1 MKKIRIGNDFSFAWA
16 IERNGVAEDFSTVLN
31 MALTMKSTYGVEKTI
46 TDYTVVGNII
56 TVEVTPELT
65 EGIGRYRF
73 TLSYEL
79 PDVTLSDSER
89 LCTIDTDA
97 FIIVPRTAEADDSEN
112 LLVTS
117 DMAIGFRGKD
127 AYEVWLET
135 NTGTREDY
143 IASIKGDPGNYGVV
157 EFVVNENMELEQHTL
172 VGEPLDFSIVDGDL
186 VLNEAG
192 ETVNFGTVAIKD
204 TYSYDEQRIGTW
216 VNGKP
221 IYRKVILLDDTMIV
235 ENSIIINH
243 NLGIDEFIRM
253 DITSNNKNNQIVPVS
268 ALQLGGNAGLGIG
281 LFDVSDSAIYL
292 NELSYPWTE
301 ITYHLILEYTK
312 LP

>member
-1 MKKIRIGNDFSFAWA
+1 MKRIRIGNDFSFAWA

-56 TVEVTPELT
+56 TEEVTPELT

-135 NTGTREDY
+135 HEEHLRITKHLSK
-143 IASIKGDPGNYGVV
+143 A
-157 EFVVNENMELEQHTL
+157 TL
-172 VGEPLDFSIVDGDL
+172 
-186 VLNEAG
+186 
-192 ETVNFGTVAIKD
+192 AI
-204 TYSYDEQRIGTW
+204 
-216 VNGKP
+216 
-221 IYRKVILLDDTMIV
+221 
-235 ENSIIINH
+235 
-243 NLGIDEFIRM
+243 
-253 DITSNNKNNQIVPVS
+253 
-268 ALQLGGNAGLGIG
+268 
-281 LFDVSDSAIYL
+281 
-292 NELSYPWTE
+292 TE
-301 ITYHLILEYTK
+301 W
-312 LP
+312 